1 MALRALSTGHPRT
14 QRLLEAGR
22 GLVAH
27 REGPAVRALARAPLL
42 APTSHAGATSG
53 PRPAEPRRPGLLVA
67 TTEPSKRRVPG
78 AHRGRSPL
86 PALLRPA
93 QGHEPDLGGSSPASG
108 SEPARCRVQRPPAG
122 EAKAVRPP
130 GRHHRALEEAGAGG
144 LTGEGPPLKTA
155 RAPLLAP
162 SSHAGAFSGPRPAEP
177 RRPDLLVATTEPS
190 KRGDPGAHRGRSPLP
205 RPPDPQLLPISL
217 P

>member
-67 TTEPSKRRVPG
+67 PPEPSKRREPG

-108 SEPARCRVQRPPAG
+108 PELARSRVQRPPAG
-122 EAKAVRPP
+122 GAKAARPP
-130 GRHHRALEEAGAGG
+130 GRRHRVREEAGAGASPG
-144 LTGEGPPLKTA
+144 KVPPA
-155 RAPLLAP
+155 
-162 SSHAGAFSGPRPAEP
+162 P
-177 RRPDLLVATTEPS
+177 RRVYPRAVAE
-190 KRGDPGAHRGRSPLP
+190 GARL
-205 RPPDPQLLPISL
+205 
-217 P
+217 

>member
-67 TTEPSKRRVPG
+67 TTEPSKRR
-78 AHRGRSPL
+78 
-86 PALLRPA
+86 
-93 QGHEPDLGGSSPASG
+93 EPGGSPG
-108 SEPARCRVQRPPAG
+108 KVPP
-122 EAKAVRPP
+122 
-130 GRHHRALEEAGAGG
+130 
-144 LTGEGPPLKTA
+144 
-155 RAPLLAP
+155 
-162 SSHAGAFSGPRPAEP
+162 
-177 RRPDLLVATTEPS
+177 
-190 KRGDPGAHRGRSPLP
+190 
-205 RPPDPQLLPISL
+205 
-217 P
+217 

>member
-67 TTEPSKRRVPG
+67 TTEPSKRREPG

-108 SEPARCRVQRPPAG
+108 PEPARRRVQRPPAG
-122 EAKAVRPP
+122 GAKAARPS
-130 GRHHRALEEAGAGG
+130 GRHHRALEEGGPGGSPGKVPPAAASRSTTLADISALRVHADSSSRISTSQVGAN
-144 LTGEGPPLKTA
+144 TPGP
-155 RAPLLAP
+155 
-162 SSHAGAFSGPRPAEP
+162 SGTR
-177 RRPDLLVATTEPS
+177 
-190 KRGDPGAHRGRSPLP
+190 
-205 RPPDPQLLPISL
+205 
-217 P
+217 

>member
-67 TTEPSKRRVPG
+67 TTEPSKTGEPG
-78 AHRGRSPL
+78 AHRGRSP
-86 PALLRPA
+86 PVRI
-93 QGHEPDLGGSSPASG
+93 
-108 SEPARCRVQRPPAG
+108 QRPPAG
-122 EAKAVRPP
+122 GAKAARPS
-130 GRHHRALEEAGAGG
+130 GRHHRALEEGGPGGSPGKVPPAAASRSTTLADISALRVHADSSSRISTSQVGAN
-144 LTGEGPPLKTA
+144 TPGP
-155 RAPLLAP
+155 
-162 SSHAGAFSGPRPAEP
+162 SGTR
-177 RRPDLLVATTEPS
+177 
-190 KRGDPGAHRGRSPLP
+190 
-205 RPPDPQLLPISL
+205 
-217 P
+217 